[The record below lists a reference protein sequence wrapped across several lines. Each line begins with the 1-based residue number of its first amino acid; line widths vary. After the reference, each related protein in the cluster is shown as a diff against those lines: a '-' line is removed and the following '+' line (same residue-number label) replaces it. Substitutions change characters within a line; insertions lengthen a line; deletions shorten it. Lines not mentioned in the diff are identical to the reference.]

1 MKKLNKNKDEVMDR
15 ILILVIILGIFLT
28 MTSIATEYLGITII
42 SEVVTIPTLPTPVPS
57 QTPVPTNG
65 VPSGYSLFWS
75 DNFDDQID
83 INKWIIWDTD
93 DGYWDPNNVGTENG
107 NLKLIGA
114 KDSDNRL
121 HTGSIRSKETFQY
134 GYISIKAKL
143 VKGRGFMSQLWM
155 NSLAP
160 KSCDQNPPHWTGT
173 YPEIDL
179 NEMPGDYVDTV
190 SNTIHWWTS
199 GCDGGI
205 KQRVTRPNLD
215 LTQDFHYYG
224 VEWDQNNIRF
234 YLDGE
239 LTYSIPNQIYEPMSI
254 VLGLCIAGSNG
265 ACGGSN
271 AFDSSTLFPGNM
283 YVDFVKVYKKT

>member
-1 MKKLNKNKDEVMDR
+1 MKIIYIIIFLT
-15 ILILVIILGIFLT
+15 ILGIFGIYVG
-28 MTSIATEYLGITII
+28 MKETSSGYPTPITP
-42 SEVVTIPTLPTPVPS
+42 VPTPMPTPVPS
-57 QTPVPTNG
+57 QTPVPTNDDK
-65 VPSGYSLFWS
+65 VPSRYSLFWN
-75 DNFDDQID
+75 DNFDGQID
-83 INKWIIWDTD
+83 ANKWIIWDTD
-93 DGYWDPNNVGTENG
+93 DGYWDPNNVKVENG
-107 NLKLIGA
+107 NLKLIGK

-121 HTGSIRSKETFQY
+121 RTASIRSKETFQY

-160 KSCDQNPPHWTGT
+160 KSCDPNPPHWTGT

-190 SNTIHWWTS
+190 SNTIHWWTRE
-199 GCDGGI
+199 CDGGI
-205 KQRVTRPNLD
+205 KQRVSRSNID
-215 LTQDFHYYG
+215 LTEGFHYYG

-254 VLGLCIAGSNG
+254 VLGLCIAGNDG
-265 ACGGSN
+265 TCGGSN
-271 AFDSSTLFPGNM
+271 AFDSSTRFPGNM
-283 YVDFVKVYKKT
+283 YVDFVNVYKKT